1 METKMKWLKKNKAI
15 MRVIEKIEN
24 NNKDDWK
31 NENNNDGDLK
41 MKH

>member
-1 METKMKWLKKNKAI
+1 